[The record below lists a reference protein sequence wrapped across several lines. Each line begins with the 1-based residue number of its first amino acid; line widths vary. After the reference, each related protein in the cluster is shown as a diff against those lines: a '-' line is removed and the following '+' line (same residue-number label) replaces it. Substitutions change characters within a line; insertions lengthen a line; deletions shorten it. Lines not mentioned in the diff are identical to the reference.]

1 MNNPYDQQ
9 AVTACLRASGRLTA
23 AELAKT
29 LHWPRTRVR
38 KALYGLEQQAAV
50 RHNRDRT
57 WEATK

>member
-1 MNNPYDQQ
+1 MSNPYDQAA
-9 AVTACLRASGRLTA
+9 AVAVLKASGLLTA

-38 KALYGLEQQAAV
+38 LALAALEAAGRV
-50 RHNRDRT
+50 THNNRT

>member
-1 MNNPYDQQ
+1 MSNPYDRQ
-9 AVTACLRASGRLTA
+9 AVTAVLNTAGRLTA

-29 LHWPRTRVR
+29 LHWSRTRVR
-38 KALYGLEQQAAV
+38 AALFDLEQQAAV